1 MRVFRYAVIL
11 FLFVSPA
18 ASLAG
23 VGDLPETSKWY
34 FHVDFEQMR
43 STEAGKHLYAWL
55 QNEVFEDVRE
65 DAGFDLD
72 KEADQLT
79 AFATAG
85 RGVVVLVEGEIS
97 QETKDKVLA
106 MGAVSGA
113 LDKLESGSKTYY
125 HIKDDGE
132 EGDGHDGGHGNID
145 IELDS
150 FEDGAYFSF
159 ALKNKILVTSAKQ
172 EMESLLAN
180 KGKLVGAD
188 NAKGALFVLSA
199 ERSLMQAGVKAGD
212 LGESLDWDSNILR
225 NTEQAALL
233 VADEGGKIAIEAQL
247 VTTEKEMAGSL
258 ASIVRGL
265 ISLQVFNNDLDPE
278 IMEFL
283 QNTTVEVN
291 DNTLVVRVLLDPEV
305 VIAAIE

>member
-34 FHVDFEQMR
+34 FHADFEQMR

-180 KGKLVGAD
+180 KGKIVAAD

-225 NTEQAALL
+225 NTEQAALR
-233 VADEGGKIAIEAQL
+233 KIAIEARV
-247 VTTEKEMAGSL
+247 VTIEKDMAVSL
-258 ASIVRGL
+258 ASIVLGL
-265 ISLQVFNNDLDPE
+265 ISPHVFNNDLDPE

-291 DNTLVVRVLLDPEV
+291 DNTLVVRVLFDPEV